1 MTSRY
6 RFAFSL
12 VMICVLMAGLMG
24 CAGAKTVEID
34 PVQLPA
40 NFRVNFDKAY
50 PGATITAVEKETYP
64 DGTVHYELEFTTQHG
79 VEKELEFSADGEEL
93 YEEED

>member
-1 MTSRY
+1 MTIRY
-6 RFAFSL
+6 RFVFSL
-12 VMICVLMAGLMG
+12 MGVCLLMAGLVG
-24 CAGAKTVEID
+24 CASTKSVEID

-93 YEEED
+93 HEEDD